1 MSQIVID
8 TDAIKKAILYFF
20 VIVGVLAI
28 VSMMVIGIVNH
39 FSIQPAQPAT
49 DPVAAPGTASAPA
62 VTLPAQQY
70 PYVTEFTV
78 LSTTVANGFY
88 EAVATSGQ
96 IFNLPNFNTWNSLW
110 PQHTYTATITGAE
123 ANGALDVGTV
133 NRLSAPIFALTG
145 GVQTSQNPY
154 VIEFTVLSTTIV
166 NGNYEVL
173 TTDGRILYFTDFTP
187 WNSMYPRETYTG
199 TVIGIEANGAYDIGT
214 VNLIAPAFSSYR
226 GFYPRDMH
234 FVYDYYPGYRPPIHP
249 SPYDPP
255 TPTPTPTPTP
265 PPTPTPTP
273 TPTPPPT
280 PDPHVAPTTH
290 IPYFAG

>member
-1 MSQIVID
+1 M
-8 TDAIKKAILYFF
+8 
-20 VIVGVLAI
+20 
-28 VSMMVIGIVNH
+28 
-39 FSIQPAQPAT
+39 
-49 DPVAAPGTASAPA
+49 
-62 VTLPAQQY
+62 
-70 PYVTEFTV
+70 
-78 LSTTVANGFY
+78 
-88 EAVATSGQ
+88 
-96 IFNLPNFNTWNSLW
+96 W

-173 TTDGRILYFTDFTP
+173 TTDGRILYFTDFDT
-187 WNSMYPRETYTG
+187 WNNLYPRNTYPG
-199 TVIGIEANGAYDIGT
+199 TVVGEEANGAYDIGT

-226 GFYPRDMH
+226 GFYPRDAH
-234 FVYDYYPGYRPPIHP
+234 FVYDYYPGYHPPIR
-249 SPYDPP
+249 PYPYVPP
-255 TPTPTPTPTP
+255 TPTPTLTPTP
-265 PPTPTPTP
+265 IPTPTPTP
-273 TPTPPPT
+273 IPTPTPT